1 MKIALLAPLR
11 YPIAEPYAG
20 GLEAHTHALA
30 IGLRELGHEVTLI
43 ARPGSDPSFATLP
56 FEAPEDDALLGSAR
70 TYHRVMKWLRGQD
83 FDVLQN
89 NSIHWLPPVLA
100 GRLPYPVVTTLHT
113 PPYRTHR
120 WSAGFTRADK
130 HHYVSISHYVADL
143 WQPRVGP
150 STVIHNGIALHQFPF
165 APAASPNKHAIWYG
179 RMLPDK
185 GPHHAI
191 DAAREA
197 GFSLTLA
204 GPVDDQIYY
213 DSLIKPHLGE
223 RIRHV
228 GHVRQDKLA
237 TLIGQASVGLVT
249 PVWDEPF
256 GLVCAEMLACGTPVA
271 AFAGGAV
278 EEVLDATCSVVVPK
292 GDSRAMARV
301 LCEVASKPRA
311 ACRARAEAFSRSAMV
326 RKYADLY
333 GMRRG

>member
-1 MKIALLAPLR
+1 MQIALLAPLR
-11 YPIAEPYAG
+11 HPIAEPYAG

-43 ARPGSDPSFATLP
+43 ARPGSDPSFNTIL
-56 FEAPEDDALLGSAR
+56 FEAPENGALLGSAK
-70 TYHRVMKWLRGQD
+70 TYNKVVNQLRGRP

-120 WSAGFTRADK
+120 WSANFTGSANHR
-130 HHYVSISHYVADL
+130 YISISHYVAQL
-143 WQPRVGP
+143 WAPRVGP

-165 APAASPNKHAIWYG
+165 APAASQPDHAIWYG
-179 RMLPDK
+179 RLLPDK

-191 DAAREA
+191 AAARAA

-204 GPVDDQIYY
+204 GPIGDQGYY
-213 DSLIKPHLGE
+213 DKFVKPQLDE
-223 RIRHV
+223 RIQHI
-228 GHVRQDKLA
+228 GHVRQQELA
-237 TLIGQASVGLVT
+237 ALIGRASVGLVT

-278 EEVLDATCSVVVPK
+278 EEILDTTCSVVVPK
-292 GDSRAMARV
+292 GDDRAMARV
-301 LCEVASKPRA
+301 LSEVASKPRA
-311 ACRARAEAFSRSAMV
+311 ACRARAEVFSRKIMV
-326 RKYADLY
+326 QNYADLY
-333 GMRRG
+333 ANLV